1 MGIGLDDRIGAIVTK
16 YDQALEGFA
25 GIKKKDEIVNGIDV
39 NEDLV
44 LTPSEI
50 ENIHKIMCTKFGGE
64 PIIRD
69 KGLFE
74 NLCNQPYQEVFGLV
88 LYPTIYDKAA
98 KFLESF
104 THHQVFVDGNKRT
117 GFMTMCVLLE
127 KNGIHFNMSQ
137 RDAYDFVMDVIQG
150 KYQDIPDIAKVIKEN
165 SIKDM
170 NLGLG
175 DYEEMENINL

>member
-1 MGIGLDDRIGAIVTK
+1 MSITLDDRIGAVVTK

-39 NEDLV
+39 NEDII
-44 LTPSEI
+44 LTSSEI
-50 ENIHKIMCTKFGGE
+50 EDIHKIMCEKFGGE
-64 PIIRD
+64 PTIRD
-69 KGLFE
+69 KGLFD
-74 NLCNQPYQEVFGLV
+74 NLCSQPYQEVFGLV

-137 RDAYDFVMDVIQG
+137 RDAYNFIMDVIQG
-150 KYQDIPDIAKVIKEN
+150 KYLENADIAKVIEKN
-165 SIKDM
+165 SIKYKD
-170 NLGLG
+170 LGLG